1 MKKPVLVVMAA
12 GMGSRYGG
20 LKQIDPVDKEGHIIM
35 DFSIFDA
42 VKAGFEKVVF
52 IIKKENEQDFRTA
65 IGDRLSEK
73 IKVSYV
79 FQELTNLPEGYVV
92 PEGRVKPW
100 GTGHA
105 IMSCMGEIDG
115 PFVVINADD
124 FYGSHAF
131 QVAYDY
137 LTTHQDEE
145 GIYRY
150 MMVGYRL
157 ENTLTDNGHVARGVC
172 EMDAQGYL
180 ADIHERTH
188 IEKRGNGAAYTED
201 EGKTW
206 IPISGDATVSMN
218 MWGFSESI
226 LGELQSRFSAF
237 LEENLKKNPL
247 KCEYFLPFV
256 VDELLKEGRA
266 TVAVEKS
273 QDKWFGVTYKEDKP
287 MVMAAIQN
295 LKDQGVYPAHLWK

>member
-52 IIKKENEQDFRTA
+52 IIKKENEQDFRSA

-79 FQELTNLPEGYVV
+79 FQELTNLPEGYAV

-105 IMSCMGEIDG
+105 IISCVGEIDG

-131 QVAYDY
+131 QMAYDY
-137 LTTHQDEE
+137 LTTHQNED

-172 EMDAQGYL
+172 EMDAHGYL

-226 LGELQSRFSAF
+226 LGELKKRFSAF
-237 LEENLKKNPL
+237 LEENLEKNPL